1 MKYAFEKKGRI
12 LTVTISGE
20 LDHHNAAPLR
30 TAVDEKIISSGAR
43 GLVLDFS
50 GLEMMDSSG
59 IGVIMGRCRLME
71 SLGGHV
77 CVSGTKSQIRKII
90 LLSGLGKL
98 VGVCD
103 TAEQGR
109 KLLENT
115 ARRETV

>member
-1 MKYAFEKKGRI
+1 MDNKTREISKEPKNSKKKDIFSILRLFFIKYPKAFNKKEPQPLKLGI
-12 LTVTISGE
+12 LEDIAEDLQGE
-20 LDHHNAAPLR
+20 L
-30 TAVDEKIISSGAR
+30 
-43 GLVLDFS
+43 
-50 GLEMMDSSG
+50 
-59 IGVIMGRCRLME
+59 
-71 SLGGHV
+71 
-77 CVSGTKSQIRKII
+77 TKSQIRKII